1 MKIGLKKKEEARK
14 KRDYLFLNRMLN
26 IVPRNQRMQKKLFQ
40 KTAYQPARLNVANK
54 RDEKKI
60 IFFFSF
66 QNLQNGFEC
75 GLEPEKIL
83 GATDSVG
90 ELQYLMKWYVF

>member
-1 MKIGLKKKEEARK
+1 
-14 KRDYLFLNRMLN
+14 
-26 IVPRNQRMQKKLFQ
+26 MQKKLFQ
-40 KTAYQPARLNVANK
+40 KKAYQPARLKENNL
-54 RDEKKI
+54 
-60 IFFFSF
+60 FFSF

-75 GLEPEKIL
+75 GLDPEKIL